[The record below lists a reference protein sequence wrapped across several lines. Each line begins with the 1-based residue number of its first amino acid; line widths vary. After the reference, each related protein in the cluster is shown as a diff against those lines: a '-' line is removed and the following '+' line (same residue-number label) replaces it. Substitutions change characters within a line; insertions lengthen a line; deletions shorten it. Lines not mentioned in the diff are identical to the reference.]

1 MSRIE
6 KALEEAV
13 RVRKAVSGSGAP
25 KAPVLPKSNGKQPA
39 FVPASP
45 YLITLTEKDSPVSE
59 EYRKLKAMVIK
70 HTKRDVFR
78 NLLMVTSSL
87 SGEGKS
93 ITCLNLAVILAQE
106 YNHTVLLIDA
116 DLRRPSLH
124 EYLEVPQHAG
134 LSDCLAGTVDL
145 KDAIVMTGVPKL
157 SLLTPGSRI
166 ANPVELLSSPRMRE
180 LLREVKSRYRDRYV
194 IIDTPPLL
202 PFAETHALSG
212 MVDGILFVV
221 KEGATSK
228 KSIRDAL
235 DILTDAPVLGVVY
248 NDVSAESLNG
258 RYDYYYNYKN
268 PSVKRG
274 KGA

>member
-13 RVRKAVSGSGAP
+13 RLRGAVSGSNAP
-25 KAPVLPKSNGKQPA
+25 NAPVLPENNGERPA

-45 YLITLTEKDSPVSE
+45 YLVTLTEQDSPISE

-70 HTKRDVFR
+70 LTKRDSFR
-78 NLLMVTSSL
+78 NLLMVTSSV

-106 YNHTVLLIDA
+106 YSHTVLLIDA
-116 DLRRPSLH
+116 DLRRPSLQGF
-124 EYLEVPQHAG
+124 LEVPQHDG
-134 LSDCLAGTVDL
+134 LSDCLTGAVDL
-145 KDAIVMTGVPKL
+145 KDAIVKTRVPKL
-157 SLLTPGSRI
+157 SLLMSGSRTG
-166 ANPVELLSSPRMRE
+166 NPVELLSSPRMRD
-180 LLREVKSRYRDRYV
+180 LLHEVKGRYRDRYV

-202 PFAETHALSG
+202 PYAETHALSG

-221 KEGATSK
+221 KEGASSK
-228 KSIRDAL
+228 KSIREAL
-235 DILTDAPVLGVVY
+235 DLLADTHVLGVVY

-258 RYDYYYNYKN
+258 RYDYYYNN
-268 PSVKRG
+268 PYVRRG

>member
-13 RVRKAVSGSGAP
+13 RLRGAVSGNGVRN
-25 KAPVLPKSNGKQPA
+25 APVLPESGGERPV
-39 FVPASP
+39 FVPNSP
-45 YLITLTEKDSPVSE
+45 YLVTLTEPDSPITE
-59 EYRKLKAMVIK
+59 EYRKLKSMIIRL
-70 HTKRDVFR
+70 TKRDAFR
-78 NLLMVTSSL
+78 NLLMVTSSV

-106 YNHTVLLIDA
+106 YSHTVLLVDA

-124 EYLEVPQHAG
+124 SYLGVPQHAG
-134 LSDCLAGTVDL
+134 LSDCLAGAADL
-145 KDAIVMTGVPKL
+145 GTAVTKTGIPKL
-157 SLLTPGSRI
+157 SLLTPGGRT

-180 LLREVKSRYRDRYV
+180 LLHEVKNRYRDRYI

-202 PFAETHALSG
+202 PYAETHALTAL
-212 MVDGILFVV
+212 VDGVVFVV
-221 KEGATSK
+221 KEGATSR

-235 DILTDAPVLGVVY
+235 DMLKEAALLGVVY
-248 NDVSAESLNG
+248 NDVSAESLAG
-258 RYDYYYNYKN
+258 RYDYYYNN
-268 PSVKRG
+268 PYVRRG